1 MDGMSPF
8 SSVNQMF
15 EVPRLRNI
23 LATYGFSLLD
33 YRTRRGVLSDTLTAK
48 GLSPE
53 TFFTNSFEAQL
64 APEDAEKIRQAIMSL
79 AASSA
84 GKVGIQ
90 CRFVN
95 SETGS
100 ESWIQMDFELFLAT
114 ADGQPALVLI
124 HDQDNTELVKAQEEI
139 RERLVEIES
148 LKDLVLS
155 INKSLDFNET
165 SRKIIEHLHRI
176 LPFDRATVQVLEGTS
191 LHVIDAYGYPEDQ
204 VMGITF
210 PAREID
216 NPARRAIT
224 TRRPIICNDVEHDFE
239 GFVQIPGVA
248 STKSWLGIPLVYE
261 GKTIG
266 MFSLDSS
273 ELHFYKEQHI
283 RIASGVADQVAMAV
297 AHSLQHSKVK
307 EAALKDKLTGAA
319 NRYGLETVGQTMF
332 TAIQKE
338 EQSLG
343 VLMLDIDHFKEVND
357 TWGHAYGDLVL
368 KSLAAA
374 VTKSLRADDYL
385 VRYGGEEFLILLPK
399 ATARE
404 ALVVAERLRQ
414 TIPQIEIIPGRSC
427 PTVSIGIFAG
437 IPGPL
442 DQLHE
447 FIQKA
452 DLGLYEA
459 KESGRNRCRVWRAN
473 PEFFDKGGKNLI
485 L

>member
-1 MDGMSPF
+1 MPPF

-23 LATYGFSLLD
+23 LAAYGFSLLD
-33 YRTRRGVLSDTLTAK
+33 YRTCKGVLSDTLTAR

-53 TFFTNSFEAQL
+53 AFFTNSFEAHL
-64 APEDAEKIRQAIMSL
+64 SPEDAGKMRQAIQSL
-79 AASSA
+79 PASPT
-84 GKVGIQ
+84 GKTSNQ
-90 CRFVN
+90 FRFIN
-95 SETGS
+95 QETGN
-100 ESWIQMDFELFLAT
+100 ESWILMDFELFLAGE
-114 ADGQPALVLI
+114 DGKPALMLI
-124 HDQDNTELVKAQEEI
+124 HDQDVSELIKAQEEI

-176 LPFDRATVQVLEGTS
+176 LPFDRATVQVLEGTN
-191 LHVIDAYGYPEDQ
+191 LHVIDSYGYPEDA
-204 VMGITF
+204 VMGMTF
-210 PAREID
+210 PASNID

-224 TRRPIICNDVEHDFE
+224 TRRPIICNDVEHDFD

-248 STKSWLGIPLVYE
+248 PTRSWLGIPLVYE

-266 MFSLDSS
+266 MFALDSS
-273 ELHFYKEQHI
+273 EQHFYKDQHI
-283 RIASGVADQVAMAV
+283 RIASGVADQIAMAV

-319 NRYGLETVGQTMF
+319 NRYGLETVGQSMF
-332 TAIQKE
+332 SAVQKE

-343 VLMLDIDHFKEVND
+343 VLMLDIDHFKQVND

-368 KSLAAA
+368 KSLVSA
-374 VTKSLRADDYL
+374 VNRSLRADDYL

-399 ATARE
+399 ATSRE

-414 TIPQIEIIPGRSC
+414 AIPQVEVIPGRTC

-473 PEFFDKGGKNLI
+473 PEFFDKGNKNLI